1 MEYLYCPAL
10 PLLSFLVPSCGRG
23 VPSRGLDNVLAGCR
37 RCQTRGVCGATA
49 GMLRRRLG
57 PPSPSEPPCADA
69 VQPHPPYTP
78 SVFFSP
84 LCPPSSPPT
93 HPPTTPPQVLVW
105 GASAALFYQDRH
117 AVVPWGGVWGVV
129 GVVVGQEGTSRGAA
143 AAVGLRRGGGMER
156 DRERRSDGG
165 VVARPPLP
173 PRLCWQRQSG
183 GHRRKPTASVRGELW
198 GRGRRTLFFLLPP
211 GGGRED
217 GCRRY
222 ERARGKEAPRHRRPA
237 APVHCVSM

>member
-57 PPSPSEPPCADA
+57 PPSPSEPPFADA

-105 GASAALFYQDRH
+105 GASAALFYQFVYLPDAAARDAARRP
-117 AVVPWGGVWGVV
+117 AVVLDSVADRLGTGGPAARRAAAAETDR
-129 GVVVGQEGTSRGAA
+129 QRREADARGAA
-143 AAVGLRRGGGMER
+143 AEAAAAAAA
-156 DRERRSDGG
+156 S
-165 VVARPPLP
+165 A
-173 PRLCWQRQSG
+173 
-183 GHRRKPTASVRGELW
+183 TAAAAADA
-198 GRGRRTLFFLLPP
+198 
-211 GGGRED
+211 GGGRPTRGATTD
-217 GCRRY
+217 G
-222 ERARGKEAPRHRRPA
+222 AGVAPPPA
-237 APVHCVSM
+237 